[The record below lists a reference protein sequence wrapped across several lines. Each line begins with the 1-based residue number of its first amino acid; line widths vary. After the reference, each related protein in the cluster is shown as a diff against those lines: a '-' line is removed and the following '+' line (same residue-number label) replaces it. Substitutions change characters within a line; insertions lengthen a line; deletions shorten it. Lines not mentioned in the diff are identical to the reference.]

1 MHTMLNPEVTAFL
14 DELNH
19 PLRPAIDRLR
29 EIILSRAVEEGIKW
43 NSPNYSLNDEDR
55 ITLRVHPPKQ
65 AQLVFHR
72 GAKVKEQPKERLLQ
86 GPYPILAW
94 KGNDRAIA
102 TFRSLE
108 EVQQNSDVLKDIIA
122 KWLEAAAE

>member
-1 MHTMLNPEVTAFL
+1 MKRALN
-14 DELNH
+14 
-19 PLRPAIDRLR
+19 
-29 EIILSRAVEEGIKW
+29 GIP
-43 NSPNYSLNDEDR
+43 PNYSLNDEDGSLAS
-55 ITLRVHPPKQ
+55 TSAQ